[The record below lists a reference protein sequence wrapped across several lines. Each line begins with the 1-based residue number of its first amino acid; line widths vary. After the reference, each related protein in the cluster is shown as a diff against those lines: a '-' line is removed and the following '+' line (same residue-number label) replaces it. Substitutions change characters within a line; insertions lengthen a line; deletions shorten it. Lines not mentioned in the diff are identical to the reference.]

1 MNVTR
6 KFKLY
11 IILQMFKN
19 DVNLFIVTLIIAT
32 LFHVLSIIFFVGKVY
47 QILFVQRFI

>member
-19 DVNLFIVTLIIAT
+19 DFNLFIVTLIIA
-32 LFHVLSIIFFVGKVY
+32 LFHVLSIIFFVGKAF